1 MRSKRVLSL
10 LGVIL
15 VTAFGLLTTAGYAFA
30 AGKEK
35 VLYTFCSVSNCTDG
49 VSPFGPL
56 VFDRSGNLYGT
67 TEAGGT
73 NSVGTVFKL
82 TPGSKGTWKETVLY
96 SFQNDGQ
103 DGFSPYS
110 GVTFDEKGNLYGTT
124 FFGGSSDECGIGVGC
139 GIVFEL
145 TPGSH
150 GTWTETVLY
159 RFQNNGQDGV
169 GPYAGL
175 IIDKKGNLYGTTIF
189 GGPARSGCHIGCGT
203 VFELTQGSHGTWTE
217 TVLHSFNYWD
227 GAYPWAGLIFDA
239 SGDLYGTTNTGNHP
253 GNVFRLKSNAD
264 GKWSEKVLHAFNS
277 GKGDDGYEPV
287 TPVIFDAAGNLYG
300 TAFNSNGG
308 PGGTAFKL
316 THGTSTE
323 EVLFSFPTSGRDGS
337 DPQGGLVFDAKG
349 NLYSTTETGG
359 TYGENCDGG
368 CGTVFELKHG
378 TWKAEVLYKFTGGS
392 DGGSPQTGLIVDAKG
407 NLYGTAVNGGGG
419 SGCSC
424 GVVFEITP

>member
-1 MRSKRVLSL
+1 MPSTRVLSL

-15 VTAFGLLTTAGYAFA
+15 AVVFGLLTTAGYAFA

-35 VLYTFCSVSNCTDG
+35 VLYTFCSASNCTDG

-56 VFDRSGNLYGT
+56 VFDRNGNLYGT

-73 NSVGTVFKL
+73 NGTGTVFKL
-82 TPGSKGTWKETVLY
+82 KPGSKGTWTETVLY

-103 DGFSPYS
+103 DGFSPYA

-124 FFGGSSDECGIGVGC
+124 FFGGSSEECGIGVGC
-139 GIVFEL
+139 GIVFKL

-203 VFELTQGSHGTWTE
+203 VFELTPGSNGTWTE

-239 SGDLYGTTNTGNHP
+239 AGDLYGTTNTGNRP
-253 GNVFRLKSNAD
+253 GNVFRLKSDAD
-264 GKWSEKVLHAFNS
+264 GKWTEKVLHAFHG
-277 GKGDDGYEPV
+277 GKGDDGAGPV

-300 TAFNSNGG
+300 TAFNSNG
-308 PGGTAFKL
+308 PIGGTVFELKQ
-316 THGTSTE
+316 GTWTE
-323 EVLFSFPTSGRDGS
+323 EVLFSFPTNGQDGS
-337 DPQGGLVFDAKG
+337 DPQGGLVFDKKG

-359 TYGENCDGG
+359 TYGSSCDGG
-368 CGTVFELKHG
+368 CGTVFELNHDG
-378 TWKAEVLYKFTGGS
+378 WKAEVLYKFTGGS

-424 GVVFEITP
+424 GVVFKITP